1 VKALT
6 WRRLAIAGAAS
17 SALLTARILLSPQV
31 PLWRWLHP
39 EQWRS
44 WPPLAEPWDVQIER
58 RLDAVELH
66 LQHLPPERV
75 S

>member
-1 VKALT
+1 MRFLT
-6 WRRLAIAGAAS
+6 WRRLAFAGAATTS
-17 SALLTARILLSPQV
+17 LLTLRIMLSPQT

-44 WPPLAEPWDVQIER
+44 WPPLAEPWDMQIER
-58 RLDAVELH
+58 RLAAVEEH